1 MLLEENCMS
10 STSRVVYAFIRT
22 TYRPSSSPCFNLFFL
37 CLFYAMSTTSAASD
51 CWLVRYWLLTIIL
64 TACVVSDYNGRYLC
78 LAFNGAHR
86 AHIAKQYAQFARIA
100 LSAWCLLW
108 ESAGFHPL
116 KSEGMQL
123 VMPPLGSEKPWQTM
137 IKRFLMNGIMFICGF
152 YPCVTFLIGAPV
164 RPQVMN
170 VFH

>member
-22 TYRPSSSPCFNLFFL
+22 TYRPSSSPCFNLFFFSVSFMP
-37 CLFYAMSTTSAASD
+37 CL
-51 CWLVRYWLLTIIL
+51 LPLQPL
-64 TACVVSDYNGRYLC
+64 TADWSGIGCWQSSWQRVWCRITTVVT
-78 LAFNGAHR
+78 F
-86 AHIAKQYAQFARIA
+86 AKQYSQFARIA
-100 LSAWCLLW
+100 LSAWCLFW

-152 YPCVTFLIGAPV
+152 YPCLTFFIGAPV
-164 RPQVMN
+164 WPQVMN